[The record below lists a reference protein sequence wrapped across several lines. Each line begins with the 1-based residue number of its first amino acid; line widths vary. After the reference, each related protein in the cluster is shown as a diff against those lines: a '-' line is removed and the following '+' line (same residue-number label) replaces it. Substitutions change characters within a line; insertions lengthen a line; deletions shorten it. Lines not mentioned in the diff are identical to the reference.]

1 MFEYKIEEV
10 NEGKYHSTKL
20 YFYENNIP
28 EVIALKYFSV
38 TENSKLLHI
47 AI

>member
-1 MFEYKIEEV
+1 MFEYRIEEV
-10 NEGKYHSTKL
+10 NEGKYHSNEL

-38 TENSKLLHI
+38 TENRKLLHI